1 MNTVGTIKFGN
12 KVLNV
17 YGSLDEPLFRASD
30 VADMLDRR
38 AENTEGMLRMCED
51 DEVLRLPTTVAG
63 HTQVVYFVTEIGL
76 YNLLS
81 QSSKEIARG
90 WRRIVSNEL
99 VELRRSRNKDVVEQ
113 FEDWDHQLDDIY
125 FDEETGM
132 LMQSV
137 TVPGGDVIQVPYNGG
152 NSNG

>member
-51 DEVLRLPTTVAG
+51 DEILRLPTTVAG
-63 HTQVVYFVTEIGL
+63 RTQVVYFVTEIGL